1 MISGTLHILGTKQ
14 KITDGYATEGA
25 FDFNVAV
32 KIAFR
37 KGVARIHG
45 VRSGDNISGIITLP
59 MGDVEFNGYRQNS

>member
-14 KITDGYATEGA
+14 KITDGYATNGA
-25 FDFNVAV
+25 FDFNVPV

-37 KGVARIHG
+37 KGVARIQG

-59 MGDVEFNGYRQNS
+59 MGDVGFNGCRQNS